1 MLPSNPCVIHC
12 ALRSLQGNEQRIY
25 EYVVRHFLACCSQ
38 NAEGHETS
46 VEIEVAG
53 EGFSAQGLAIT
64 ARNYLDVFPYDK
76 WSDKVQPSVDNEVK
90 TKQRQTTQLHPVQ
103 VFFQKIKELPRVGF
117 EPTTLCSNE
126 KERVLFWLFR
136 CV

>member
-1 MLPSNPCVIHC
+1 MSRRGILGAPTMVS
-12 ALRSLQGNEQRIY
+12 SSQGNEQRIY

-76 WSDKVQPSVDNEVK
+76 WSDKVCMYVVVIG
-90 TKQRQTTQLHPVQ
+90 HFV
-103 VFFQKIKELPRVGF
+103 
-117 EPTTLCSNE
+117 
-126 KERVLFWLFR
+126 
-136 CV
+136 